1 MNTLRMYL
9 LNIVDFIR
17 TMKGKNL
24 HKLIY
29 HVNSLKFLIIC
40 LLFFCQ
46 TMAKDINITD
56 LKVEVKI
63 NGIFLKIHSDKPIP
77 ENTVTGWFS
86 DNGWFYATIMNAY
99 IDTNL
104 VESLRP
110 PALVKKIIVHNSA
123 ESVQISLAIPI
134 IETHEF
140 LWPSNPR
147 ELLVSL
153 RFPLDSLTPVFAD
166 AKPIGK
172 PNVNLESELNYSRI
186 RNAALLIGV
195 SLSVA
200 GVVASDGQEALGWE
214 LLTGFGLLIVT
225 YIYDR
230 YIRIDK

>member
-1 MNTLRMYL
+1 
-9 LNIVDFIR
+9 
-17 TMKGKNL
+17 MKGKNL

-40 LLFFCQ
+40 LLFCCQ

>member
-1 MNTLRMYL
+1 
-9 LNIVDFIR
+9 
-17 TMKGKNL
+17 MKGENL

-29 HVNSLKFLIIC
+29 HLNFLKFLIIC
-40 LLFFCQ
+40 LLFCCQ

-195 SLSVA
+195 SLSAA
-200 GVVASDGQEALGWE
+200 GVVASDGQEALEWE

>member
-1 MNTLRMYL
+1 MD
-9 LNIVDFIR
+9 IVDFIR

-29 HVNSLKFLIIC
+29 HVNSLKFPIIC
-40 LLFFCQ
+40 LLFCCQ
-46 TMAKDINITD
+46 TMAKDISITD
-56 LKVEVKI
+56 LQVEVKK

-104 VESLRP
+104 VERIKY
-110 PALVKKIIVHNSA
+110 PAPVQNIIVHNSA
-123 ESVQISLAIPI
+123 ESVQISLAVPI

-140 LWPSNPR
+140 LWPGNPR

-153 RFPLDSLTPVFAD
+153 RFPLDSLKPVFAD

-214 LLTGFGLLIVT
+214 LPTGLGLLIVT